1 MEKQDHNQLIRV
13 EEQIKTLTKTSD
25 SNCKKIGDFTETFQ
39 NFKDN
44 DFRHLN
50 LDVERMKMSMKLNN
64 KLTWAILISVL
75 GLAFFVI
82 RAIVTGTQ

>member
-1 MEKQDHNQLIRV
+1 M
-13 EEQIKTLTKTSD
+13 EEQIKTLTDTSGK
-25 SNCKKIGDFTETFQ
+25 NCRKIEDFTTSFQ

-50 LDVERMKMSMKLNN
+50 LDVERMKMSMRLNN

-82 RAIVTGTQ
+82 RSVVIGE